1 MFLLDKPYVSGFLR
15 DSALRLGLPV
25 LDGPVARAALGA
37 APCLAA
43 EADFVAALRAGAA
56 RRVYANSENAL
67 GWVARNLGF
76 SELPRQVR
84 LFKDKLAFRELLRP
98 LFPGFGFRGVALDE
112 LDAVDPAGFAKPFI
126 VKPATGFFSLGVHKV
141 EADADWPG
149 VVAAIRAEAGR
160 IAGQYP
166 EQVLGLDT
174 FLIEEN
180 IPGEEFAVDV
190 FWDGQGRPVILN
202 VLAHLFPDAA
212 SVNDRVYVTSRAVV
226 EPNLER
232 FTRALADLGRLAGL
246 RDFPAHVE
254 LRVDGNGAIGFI
266 EGNPL
271 RFAGWCVADLTWHAW
286 GVNPYEAY
294 LLDRHPDW
302 DALLARRG
310 DTVTSVVIADL
321 APGVDPG
328 AVGGVDYDAFRA
340 RFARP
345 LELRRIDWREYPV
358 FAFLFAEHEPGAL
371 GELDAILRSDLTEF
385 LLPAAR

>member
-1 MFLLDKPYVSGFLR
+1 MFLLDKPYVSAFLR
-15 DSALRLGLPV
+15 DTALRLGLPV

-37 APCLAA
+37 APCLTGEAA
-43 EADFVAALRAGAA
+43 FAAALRGGPA

-67 GWVARNLGF
+67 GWVARSLGF
-76 SELPRQVR
+76 SALPEQVR

-98 LFPGFGFRGVALDE
+98 LYPGYGFRGVPLGG
-112 LDAVDPAGFAKPFI
+112 LDAVNPADFSKPFI

-141 EADADWPG
+141 DADADWPG

-190 FWDGQGRPVILN
+190 YWDSRGRPVILN
-202 VLAHLFPDAA
+202 ILAHLFPDEA

-246 RDFPAHVE
+246 HDFPAHVE
-254 LRVDGNGAIGFI
+254 LRVARDGSIGFI

-294 LLDRHPDW
+294 LLDRKPDW

-310 DTVTSVVIADL
+310 DTVTSVIIADL

-328 AVGGVDYDAFRA
+328 AVGGVDYAAFCA

-358 FAFLFAEHEPGAL
+358 FAFLFAEHAPDAL

-385 LLPAAR
+385 LLPAPQ